1 MKIDRPRWSTAMSV
15 GPGVWIP
22 SCIVNTTVRLYE
34 RTEHTQ
40 GIFASVD
47 RAYKNAAISDFGGVE
62 SKVKSCVIL
71 RCATKENTQDVHCPT
86 STVEHNR

>member
-1 MKIDRPRWSTAMSV
+1 MSV
-15 GPGVWIP
+15 GLGVWTP

-34 RTEHTQ
+34 RRERTH

-62 SKVKSCVIL
+62 SKVKVASFTDAQQRKHTGRTLPYI
-71 RCATKENTQDVHCPT
+71 N
-86 STVEHNR
+86 S